1 MNHTQW
7 VAWQLL
13 NAGFISCIFSWPG
26 FHIDYLSIDL
36 MHCGDL
42 GVVLYLLG
50 SVLWERFYLMNGLTT
65 RPQETLVDILSFIKT
80 AAKNVGQERPPIN
93 NLVIGMLQSASG
105 KQKPRIK
112 LKAAEAR
119 HTLACV
125 NWLLQNLW
133 APTTPYQELVMQ
145 CVRALSGF
153 YDNMYKWDA
162 GDMAGKTDGIKC
174 GRRFLQLY
182 AELAAANVD
191 TLLFKWFP
199 KFHLFQ
205 HLVESQIP
213 ASGNPKQAWCY
224 FDESNIG
231 IAAKLAASCHPST
244 LHRLVL
250 TKARL

>member
-1 MNHTQW
+1 MNHKQW
-7 VAWQLL
+7 VAWQLMKF
-13 NAGFISCIFSWPG
+13 GFMSCIFSWPG
-26 FHIDYLSIDL
+26 FQIDYLSIDL

-50 SVLWERFYLMNGLTT
+50 SVLWERFRLMNGKITK
-65 RPQETLVDILSFIKT
+65 PQETFVEILRFIKI
-80 AAKNVGQERPPIN
+80 AAKNLDQLRPPIN
-93 NLVIGMLQSASG
+93 NLVIGMLTNSQR
-105 KQKPRIK
+105 KPRPRIS

-133 APTTPYQELVMQ
+133 APTTPYEQLVAD
-145 CVRALSGF
+145 CVRALTEF
-153 YDNMYKWDA
+153 YSNIYIWDA
-162 GDMAGKTDGIKC
+162 GDMAGKADCIKC

-182 AELAAANVD
+182 SELVAANKD
-191 TLLFKWFP
+191 NLLYKWFP

-205 HLVESQIP
+205 HLIESQIP
-213 ASGNPKQAWCY
+213 ILGNPKDAWCY

-231 IAAKLAASCHPST
+231 IAAKLAASCHPTT